1 MSTDLEADLR
11 REFDAAHMPA
21 GLTFHAETVLPQGN
35 RTIRRRRIVAAGSAA
50 MAVAVVATGASLLT
64 RPDDK
69 ALPLPASTSA
79 TTPATGIVRSTQWGT
94 AYGIYDV
101 EFNRD
106 TRVKSNVR
114 YFFTPRDGRRREV
127 GNSST
132 GKFGQK
138 PDAVWWSAMVDGHP
152 ITLGLVPSLARAVK
166 ITFVGIS
173 YSLGIEELKGTGF
186 SMFYVGYTP
195 APPNDLSTEPRRP
208 SEIASIRWTGPTGI
222 VDGIEGDHRL
232 TGRTLTMGRGL
243 SVEVVLRPGDGG
255 RTTVSGRTL
264 VYFDAT
270 GDEALVTSPLPDQTY
285 NTDLSLATTDLSG
298 AAVVTGRQPTTTYAP
313 TPTNAD
319 LQPGELFLPPGG
331 GVPIAAGILPPGAS
345 DIGVILTTGVAPY
358 PIVVSEVLADGRV
371 IFAVKAQESAEP
383 TGPRKASIK
392 AITWTNADGTPGRIN
407 VTQKNFTALEMQ
419 G

>member
-1 MSTDLEADLR
+1 MSTDFETDLR
-11 REFDAAHMPA
+11 REFDAVRAPS
-21 GLTFHAETVLPQGN
+21 GLTFSPESVLRQGKRTVL
-35 RTIRRRRIVAAGSAA
+35 RRRIIAAGSAA
-50 MAVAVVATGASLLT
+50 MAVALVAGGAALT

-69 ALPLPASTSA
+69 ALPLPASTRA
-79 TTPATGIVRSTQWGT
+79 TAPATGIVRSTQWGT
-94 AYGIYDV
+94 VYGIYDV

-114 YFFTPRDGRRREV
+114 YFFTPKDGQRREV
-127 GNSST
+127 GTSST
-132 GKFGQK
+132 GKPGQK

-195 APPNDLSTEPRRP
+195 APPNDTSTEPRRP
-208 SEIASIRWTGPTGI
+208 SEIVSIRWTGPNGI

-243 SVEVVLRPGDGG
+243 AVEVVLRPGDDG
-255 RTTVSGRTL
+255 RITVFGRTL
-264 VYFDAT
+264 VYSD
-270 GDEALVTSPLPDQTY
+270 DLPDQGTA
-285 NTDLSLATTDLSG
+285 TDLSLATTDLSG
-298 AAVVTGRQPTTTYAP
+298 AAVVTGRQPTTSYPP

-319 LQPGELFLPPGG
+319 LQPGELFIPPGG
-331 GVPIAAGILPPGAS
+331 GVPIAAGILPPGAQE
-345 DIGVILTTGVAPY
+345 IGVVLVSNDAATG
-358 PIVVSEVLADGRV
+358 LAVHERLPDGRV
-371 IFAVKAQESAEP
+371 IFALKADWGQSSD
-383 TGPRKASIK
+383 PRKASIK

-407 VTQKNFTALEMQ
+407 VTQKNFTGLEMQ

>member
-11 REFDAAHMPA
+11 REFDAADMPA
-21 GLTFHAETVLPQGN
+21 GLTFHAESVLQQGN
-35 RTIRRRRIVAAGSAA
+35 RTIRRRRIIAAGSAA
-50 MAVAVVATGASLLT
+50 AAVAVIATGASLLT
-64 RPDDK
+64 RPDDS
-69 ALPLPASTSA
+69 ALPLPASSTA
-79 TTPATGIVRSTQWGT
+79 ATGIVRSTQWGT
-94 AYGIYDV
+94 AYGVYDV

-114 YFFTPRDGRRREV
+114 YFFTPKDGQRREV
-127 GNSST
+127 GSSST
-132 GKFGQK
+132 GKPGQK

-195 APPNDLSTEPRRP
+195 APPNDTSTEPRRP
-208 SEIASIRWTGPTGI
+208 SEIASIRWTGPNGI

-243 SVEVVLRPGDGG
+243 AVEVVLRPGDDG
-255 RTTVSGRTL
+255 RITVFGRTL
-264 VYFDAT
+264 VYSD
-270 GDEALVTSPLPDQTY
+270 DLPDQGPA
-285 NTDLSLATTDLSG
+285 TDLSLATTDLSG
-298 AAVVTGRQPTTTYAP
+298 AAVVTGRQPTTPYPP

-319 LQPGELFLPPGG
+319 LQPGEVFIPPGG
-331 GVPIAAGILPPGAS
+331 GVPIAAGILPPGAKE
-345 DIGVILTTGVAPY
+345 IGVVLVSNDAATG
-358 PIVVSEVLADGRV
+358 LAVHERLPDGRV
-371 IFAVKAQESAEP
+371 IFALKADWGQSSD
-383 TGPRKASIK
+383 PRKASIR
-392 AITWTNADGTPGRIN
+392 AITWTNADGTPGRID

>member
-11 REFDAAHMPA
+11 REFDAADMPA
-21 GLTFHAETVLPQGN
+21 GLTFHAESVLQQGN
-35 RTIRRRRIVAAGSAA
+35 RTIRRRRIIAAGSAA
-50 MAVAVVATGASLLT
+50 AAVAVIATGASLLT

-69 ALPLPASTSA
+69 AMPLPATH
-79 TTPATGIVRSTQWGT
+79 TVTTGIVRSTQWGT

-114 YFFTPRDGRRREV
+114 YFFTPKDGRRREV
-127 GNSST
+127 GSSST
-132 GKFGQK
+132 GKPGQK

-195 APPNDLSTEPRRP
+195 APPNDTSTEPRRP
-208 SEIASIRWTGPTGI
+208 SEIASIRWTGPNGI

-243 SVEVVLRPGDGG
+243 AVEVVLRPGDDG
-255 RTTVSGRTL
+255 RITVFGRTL
-264 VYFDAT
+264 VFAH
-270 GDEALVTSPLPDQTY
+270 EPELP
-285 NTDLSLATTDLSG
+285 
-298 AAVVTGRQPTTTYAP
+298 
-313 TPTNAD
+313 
-319 LQPGELFLPPGG
+319 ELPGG
-331 GVPIAAGILPPGAS
+331 CGSTSRPMRS
-345 DIGVILTTGVAPY
+345 
-358 PIVVSEVLADGRV
+358 GRR
-371 IFAVKAQESAEP
+371 S
-383 TGPRKASIK
+383 
-392 AITWTNADGTPGRIN
+392 N
-407 VTQKNFTALEMQ
+407 ALEKTTCVSVVKTW
-419 G
+419 GTAWISCKTRSKWRVSVDRTLSR